1 MGLKERRVR
10 EKEVVRGKILDAAR
24 ELFVAEGY
32 EAVTMRKIAQAIEY
46 SPTAIY
52 LHFRDKEAVINAI
65 CDTDFLKL
73 ATRFRKIAEVAD
85 PIARLRAA
93 GLAYADFALRHPNH
107 YRLMFMTPHPPH
119 SPEESV
125 IEVGNRDQDAYAF
138 VLWTAGEAI
147 AQGLLRPE
155 LDDAELVAQIVWSAV
170 HGWVSLRMTKC
181 NEPWVDWR
189 PQKRSIEAVIDVS
202 LRGILRS
209 TPLATATPSTP
220 STPSIT
226 ATAPATAKRR
236 QRAQA

>member
-1 MGLKERRVR
+1 MGLKERRER

-65 CDTDFLKL
+65 CDTDFLQL

-85 PIARLRAA
+85 PIARLRAS

-202 LRGILRS
+202 IRGILRPAVS
-209 TPLATATPSTP
+209 
-220 STPSIT
+220 
-226 ATAPATAKRR
+226 ATAPRRKRA
-236 QRAQA
+236 RA

>member
-1 MGLKERRVR
+1 MGMKERRER
-10 EKEVVRGKILDAAR
+10 EKEEVRTKILDAAR
-24 ELFVAEGY
+24 ALFVEEGY

-52 LHFRDKEAVINAI
+52 LHFRDKKAVINAL

-85 PIARLRAA
+85 PIERLRAA
-93 GLAYADFALRHPNH
+93 GFAYADFAMRHPNH

-119 SPEESV
+119 SPEESE
-125 IEVGNRDQDAYAF
+125 IEVGNRDEDAYAF

-147 AQGLLRPE
+147 EQGLLRPE
-155 LDDAELVAQIVWSAV
+155 LDDAQLVAQIVWSAI

-202 LRGILRS
+202 IRGILR
-209 TPLATATPSTP
+209 PQQ
-220 STPSIT
+220 
-226 ATAPATAKRR
+226 APAETSGRGARKA
-236 QRAQA
+236 RA

>member
-1 MGLKERRVR
+1 MGTTERRVR
-10 EKEVVRGKILDAAR
+10 EKEALRTKILDAAR
-24 ELFVAEGY
+24 ALFVEEGY
-32 EAVTMRKIAQAIEY
+32 EAVTMRRIAAAIEY

-52 LHFRDKEAVINAI
+52 LHFRDKKAVINAL
-65 CDTDFLKL
+65 CDADFLKL

-85 PIARLRAA
+85 PIARLKAA
-93 GLAYADFALRHPNH
+93 GFAYADFAMRHPNH

-119 SPEESV
+119 SPDESV
-125 IEVGNRDQDAYAF
+125 IEVGNREQDAYAF

-155 LDDAELVAQIVWSAV
+155 LSDSELVAQIVWSAI

-202 LRGILRS
+202 IRGIRRTS
-209 TPLATATPSTP
+209 EA
-220 STPSIT
+220 
-226 ATAPATAKRR
+226 APAPAPAKAPRSPR
-236 QRAQA
+236 QG